1 MRPRDKAGG
10 KATKVQRRK
19 TLRRRNAPKTRGHR
33 SLIAG
38 NVARLT
44 RERDEALEQ
53 QRATSDVLRAI
64 SNSPTDAVSTLEA
77 IAESVAK
84 LLDVADAEIMRVEGD
99 VLRSVA
105 KHGPANQWPVGTT
118 RLLSRDW
125 VTGRAVVDRTI
136 VHVADLQ
143 AREREFPQG
152 AAYARQY
159 GHRTTLA
166 VPLLREG
173 SAIGAILIRRMDVR
187 PFTDKQIELVTTFA
201 AQAVIA
207 IENTRLLSELRES
220 LQQQTATSD
229 VLKVISRATFD
240 LQTVLDTLV
249 ESAARLCEAERGIVF
264 RREGENY
271 KSIAHFNYSRE
282 FREFHESHPIAPGR
296 GTTVGRTA
304 LEGKTVHIPDVL
316 ADPEYTFL
324 EAQKLGQYRANL
336 AVPLLREGNPIG
348 ALSLSRSEPLPFSA
362 KQIELVETFADQAVI
377 AIENARLLNEL
388 QETLD
393 RQTATSEV
401 LGVISS
407 SPGELEPVFS
417 AMLENAARICEAKF
431 ANLFLYA
438 DNAFHLAAH
447 QNAPAAYAERWAK
460 NPVLTLSE
468 NSRNPLARL
477 AASKRVVDIPDLM
490 AEPGYLERDPRFVA
504 LVEAAGARTHLLVPM
519 LKEGGLVGAI
529 AIYRQEVRPFTTKQ
543 IELLTNFAA
552 QAVIAIE
559 NTRLLSELRE
569 SLQQQT
575 ATSEVL
581 KVISRSTFDL
591 QPVLNTLT
599 ESAAR
604 LCDAEM
610 AAIAREKDSAFY
622 YATSY
627 GFPAAYL
634 DFVKGIPHPVN
645 RGSVI
650 GRTLIEGKAVQISDV
665 LSDAEYAYLES
676 QKKGGYRT
684 MLGVPLLR
692 EGIPIGVLLL
702 ARSSVRPFTQKQ
714 IELVSTFADQAVI
727 AIENVRLFDEVQVRT
742 AELSESLDQQ
752 TATAEIL
759 QTINESPGDLTPVFD
774 TMVESAMRLCQADY
788 GHVYS
793 YDGKLLHLVAAH
805 GDPGYVNWIKEG
817 GPRAPEGSLTFTR
830 ILGGEPLVHL
840 ADISKDVS
848 YRTANQ
854 RAKTIVDQF
863 GIHTLLTVPLRKE
876 ETLLGGFVLYRLE
889 AKPFLDKQISLVQN
903 FAAQAVIAMENARL
917 LNELRKSL
925 QQQTATADVLKVI
938 SRSTFDLQTVLNSL
952 LNSAAR
958 LCQADHSFI
967 FLREGDVYRC
977 ASGSG
982 DIPEWIDYLK
992 QQTIRPGRGTIAART
1007 ALEGRTVHI
1016 PDVLADPEYTFL
1028 EAQRRGGYRTAL
1040 GVPLLR
1046 EGISIGVM
1054 VLTRPTVRPF
1064 EPNHVALV
1072 TTFADQAVIAIE
1084 NIRLFE
1090 SVEARTRELA
1100 NSLEDLRTTQ
1110 DRLVQTQ
1117 KLASLGQLTAGIAHE
1132 IKNPLN
1138 FVNNFSAVSAELID
1152 ELRQALAGANLNASC
1167 EPRLA
1172 NC

>member
-1 MRPRDKAGG
+1 
-10 KATKVQRRK
+10 
-19 TLRRRNAPKTRGHR
+19 
-33 SLIAG
+33 
-38 NVARLT
+38 
-44 RERDEALEQ
+44 
-53 QRATSDVLRAI
+53 
-64 SNSPTDAVSTLEA
+64 
-77 IAESVAK
+77 
-84 LLDVADAEIMRVEGD
+84 
-99 VLRSVA
+99 
-105 KHGPANQWPVGTT
+105 
-118 RLLSRDW
+118 
-125 VTGRAVVDRTI
+125 
-136 VHVADLQ
+136 
-143 AREREFPQG
+143 
-152 AAYARQY
+152 
-159 GHRTTLA
+159 
-166 VPLLREG
+166 
-173 SAIGAILIRRMDVR
+173 
-187 PFTDKQIELVTTFA
+187 
-201 AQAVIA
+201 
-207 IENTRLLSELRES
+207 
-220 LQQQTATSD
+220 
-229 VLKVISRATFD
+229 
-240 LQTVLDTLV
+240 
-249 ESAARLCEAERGIVF
+249 
-264 RREGENY
+264 
-271 KSIAHFNYSRE
+271 
-282 FREFHESHPIAPGR
+282 
-296 GTTVGRTA
+296 
-304 LEGKTVHIPDVL
+304 
-316 ADPEYTFL
+316 
-324 EAQKLGQYRANL
+324 
-336 AVPLLREGNPIG
+336 
-348 ALSLSRSEPLPFSA
+348 
-362 KQIELVETFADQAVI
+362 
-377 AIENARLLNEL
+377 
-388 QETLD
+388 
-393 RQTATSEV
+393 
-401 LGVISS
+401 
-407 SPGELEPVFS
+407 
-417 AMLENAARICEAKF
+417 
-431 ANLFLYA
+431 
-438 DNAFHLAAH
+438 
-447 QNAPAAYAERWAK
+447 
-460 NPVLTLSE
+460 
-468 NSRNPLARL
+468 
-477 AASKRVVDIPDLM
+477 M

-610 AAIAREKDSAFY
+610 AAIAHEKDSAFY

-627 GFPAAYL
+627 GFPVAYL
-634 DFVKGIPHPVN
+634 EFVKGIPHPVN

-676 QKKGGYRT
+676 QKKGCYRT

-727 AIENVRLFDEVQVRT
+727 AIENVRLFDEVQART

-805 GDPGYVNWIKEG
+805 GDPGYVNWIKES

-889 AKPFLDKQISLVQN
+889 AKPFSDKQISLVQN

-917 LNELRKSL
+917 LNELRESL

-938 SRSTFDLQTVLNSL
+938 SRSTFDLQTVLDSL

-1100 NSLEDLRTTQ
+1100 KSLDDLRTTQ
-1110 DRLVQTQ
+1110 DRLVQTE

-1138 FVNNFSAVSAELID
+1138 FVNNFSAVSVELID
-1152 ELRQALAGANLNASC
+1152 ELRQALAGANLANKLRTEISEIADMLQGNLDKVVQHGKRADAIVKNMLLHSRQGSGDHRPVDINALVEESLNLAYHGARAEKQGFNITLEKSLDPAAGEVDLFPQEITRALLNLISNGFYAATKRKAETNGADY
-1167 EPRLA
+1167 EPALA
-1172 NC
+1172 AATKNLGDSVEITIRDNGAGIPHDVKQRIFNPFFTTKPAGEGTGLGLVHQCQATWRVY